1 VTTDCVF
8 VAKDIAC
15 LGFKE
20 GVTMT
25 QALEFLCT
33 PAFARVI
40 LSAISNDQTTLNGF
54 CNLVQSCG
62 SVPGVSTPVIGPIS
76 WSIP

>member
-1 VTTDCVF
+1 VS
-8 VAKDIAC
+8 KDIEC

-33 PAFARVI
+33 PAFTEII
-40 LSAISNDQTTLNGF
+40 LSNISNTQKLLNGF
-54 CNLVQSCG
+54 CNIVAACG
-62 SVPGVSTPVIGPIS
+62 SVPGTSTPVIGPID
-76 WSIP
+76 WTI